1 MFDQFKA
8 LGQLAGLMKDR
19 DKLRGIADQFKE
31 RLERIT
37 VVGSSGG
44 GAVRVTMTGQLKV
57 IEVTIEPAVL
67 SGAASDGASRAQA
80 QNLVRD
86 AMNDALAKVQMLIK
100 QEADKQAKEMGL
112 PSIPGIDT
120 LLG

>member
-19 DKLRGIADQFKE
+19 DKLRGIADQFKD

-57 IEVTIEPAVL
+57 LEVVIEPAVL

-80 QNLVRD
+80 QNLIRD
-86 AMNDALAKVQMLIK
+86 AMNDGLAKVQMLIK

-112 PSIPGIDT
+112 PNIPGIDT